1 MPYLLAV
8 VWREAGAFVDVHYS
22 IFLENTVNNSLNS
35 YILHLILSVL
45 MPTCRNSPFHRFGK
59 KHTKHQ
65 QHKQT

>member
-35 YILHLILSVL
+35 YILY
-45 MPTCRNSPFHRFGK
+45 CQF
-59 KHTKHQ
+59 
-65 QHKQT
+65 